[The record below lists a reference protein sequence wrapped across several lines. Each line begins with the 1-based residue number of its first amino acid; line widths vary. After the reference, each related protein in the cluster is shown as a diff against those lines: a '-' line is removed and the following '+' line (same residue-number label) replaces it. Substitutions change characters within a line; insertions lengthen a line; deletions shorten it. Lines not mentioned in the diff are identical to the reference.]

1 SSTWQ
6 GNMSF
11 PASLE
16 NSFWEI
22 HIPLS
27 QEVKYSILGISVTLL
42 FVALCILIWQIYRY
56 CTHKPVSKQDVNGL
70 LSNEQSTQNENLQ
83 NNSPTPDYKLESRHD
98 EAERL
103 SRCLSRS
110 SDLASSMDNLEEL
123 DEERVQGTLRFSLFY
138 DQLQSRLVVTVL
150 EARGLAARE
159 FSRSADPFVRLRLL
173 WAAREEDEQRLSCV
187 LQEWQTRLVK
197 DSCNPMFGDQFSCSL
212 AEEDVPRV
220 TVRMEVRDFDKYSR
234 HGILGEV
241 RAPLKSLNII
251 YPLEIQEDLQ
261 RPKKDVVGEVLFSL
275 KYMPTS
281 QRLEVGILKIRTVFR
296 SSKTERALYARISVL
311 CNQCKIR
318 HQRTSEKIR
327 WDVTVFNE
335 VLIFVLPDSPI
346 RECSITVSVYELRPG
361 KKSSK
366 RMIGQILLGKGKTFE
381 DEHWK
386 LMMRSLRQ
394 PVAKWHLL
402 YL

>member
-1 SSTWQ
+1 
-6 GNMSF
+6 MSL
-11 PASLE
+11 PAPLE
-16 NSFWEI
+16 NSFWDI

-42 FVALCILIWQIYRY
+42 FVALCILLWQIYRY
-56 CTHKPVSKQDVNGL
+56 CTELPVPKQPVN
-70 LSNEQSTQNENLQ
+70 LSVVDGQSNENLQ
-83 NNSPTPDYKLESRHD
+83 NNSPTPYYKLESRHD

-110 SDLASSMDNLEEL
+110 SDLASSTDSLGEV

-150 EARGLAARE
+150 EARDLAMRE
-159 FSRSADPFVRLRLL
+159 FSRSADPFVRLRLM
-173 WAAREEDEQRLSCV
+173 WTSKEDDEQRLSCV

-197 DSCNPMFGDQFSCSL
+197 DSCNPMFGDQFFCTL
-212 AEEDVPRV
+212 PEEDVPRV
-220 TVRMEVRDFDKYSR
+220 TVRLEVRDFDKFSR

-241 RAPLKSLNII
+241 RTPLNSLNIV
-251 YPLEIQEDLQ
+251 YPLEIMEDLQ
-261 RPKKDVVGEVLFSL
+261 QPKKDAVGEVLLSL

-281 QRLEVGILKIRTVFR
+281 QRLEVGILKIRTIFR
-296 SSKTERALYARISVL
+296 SSKAERVLYARTSVL

-318 HQRTSEKIR
+318 HQRTPEKVR

-335 VLIFVLPDSPI
+335 VMIFVLPDTQI
-346 RECSITVSVYELRPG
+346 RECSITVSIYEMRPG

-366 RMIGQILLGKGKTFE
+366 RLIGQVFLGKGKTIE

-402 YL
+402 FL

>member
-1 SSTWQ
+1 
-6 GNMSF
+6 MSF
-11 PASLE
+11 PVTLE

-56 CTHKPVSKQDVNGL
+56 CTQQPAPKQDVNGL

-83 NNSPTPDYKLESRHD
+83 NNSPTPDYKLESRQD

-110 SDLASSMDNLEEL
+110 SDLASSMDSLGEP

-150 EARGLAARE
+150 EARGLAARD

-173 WAAREEDEQRLSCV
+173 WAAREGDEQRLSCV

-197 DSCNPMFGDQFSCSL
+197 DSCNPVFGDQFSCTL
-212 AEEDVPRV
+212 AEEDVSRV
-220 TVRMEVRDFDKYSR
+220 TVRMEVRDFDKYAR

-241 RAPLKSLNII
+241 RAPLNNLNII
-251 YPLEIQEDLQ
+251 YPLEILEDLQ
-261 RPKKDVVGEVLFSL
+261 RPKKDVVGEVLLSL

-296 SSKTERALYARISVL
+296 SSKTERALYARTSVL

-318 HQRTSEKIR
+318 HQRTTEKVR

-335 VLIFVLPDSPI
+335 VLIFVLPDTQI
-346 RECSITVSVYELRPG
+346 RECSITVSVYEMRPG

-366 RMIGQILLGKGKTFE
+366 HLIGQVILGKEKTIE

>member
-1 SSTWQ
+1 MTL
-6 GNMSF
+6 
-11 PASLE
+11 PATLE
-16 NSFWEI
+16 NSFWEMR
-22 HIPLS
+22 IPLS
-27 QEVKYSILGISVTLL
+27 PEVKYSILGIAVSLL
-42 FVALCILIWQIYRY
+42 FVALCILIWQICRY
-56 CTHKPVSKQDVNGL
+56 FTQQHASEHDVNGL
-70 LSNEQSTQNENLQ
+70 LSGDQCTQNENFQ

-103 SRCLSRS
+103 NRCLSRS
-110 SDLASSMDNLEEL
+110 SELANSTDSLGEV

-138 DQLQSRLVVTVL
+138 DKLQSRLVVTVL
-150 EARGLAARE
+150 EARGLAARD

-173 WAAREEDEQRLSCV
+173 WASREEDEQRLNCV

-197 DSCNPMFGDQFSCSL
+197 DSCNPMFGDQFCCTL

-241 RAPLKSLNII
+241 RAPLNNYNII
-251 YPLEIQEDLQ
+251 YPLEILEDLQ
-261 RPKKDVVGEVLFSL
+261 RPKKDVVGEALLSL

-281 QRLEVGILKIRTVFR
+281 QRLEVGILKVRTILR
-296 SSKTERALYARISVL
+296 TNKTERALYARTSVL

-318 HQRTSEKIR
+318 HQRTAEKIR
-327 WDVTVFNE
+327 WDMTVFNE
-335 VLIFVLPDSPI
+335 ILIFVLPDTQI
-346 RECSITVSVYELRPG
+346 RECAITVSVYEMRPG

-366 RMIGQILLGKGKTFE
+366 RLTGQVFIGKGKTTE

>member
-1 SSTWQ
+1 
-6 GNMSF
+6 MSF
-11 PASLE
+11 PAPLE
-16 NSFWEI
+16 NSFWDI
-22 HIPLS
+22 RIPLS
-27 QEVKYSILGISVTLL
+27 REVKFSILGISVTLL
-42 FVALCILIWQIYRY
+42 FVALCILLWQLCRY
-56 CTHKPVSKQDVNGL
+56 CTQP
-70 LSNEQSTQNENLQ
+70 
-83 NNSPTPDYKLESRHD
+83 PTPDND
-98 EAERL
+98 

-110 SDLASSMDNLEEL
+110 SDLASSMDSLGEL

-150 EARGLAARE
+150 EARGLAMRE

-173 WAAREEDEQRLSCV
+173 WASKEDDEQRLSCV

-197 DSCNPMFGDQFSCSL
+197 DSCNPMFGDQFSCIL
-212 AEEDVPRV
+212 PEEDVSRV
-220 TVRMEVRDFDKYSR
+220 TVRMEVRDFDKFSR

-241 RAPLKSLNII
+241 RAPLNSLNIM
-251 YPLEIQEDLQ
+251 YPLEMMDDLQ
-261 RPKKDVVGEVLFSL
+261 HPKKDAVGEVLLSL

-281 QRLEVGILKIRTVFR
+281 QRLEVGILKARTIFR
-296 SSKTERALYARISVL
+296 SSKAERAVLYARTSVL

-318 HQRTSEKIR
+318 HQRTPEKVR

-335 VLIFVLPDSPI
+335 VMIFVLPDTQI
-346 RECSITVSVYELRPG
+346 RECSITVSIYEMRPG

-366 RMIGQILLGKGKTFE
+366 RLIGQVTLGKSRNIE

-402 YL
+402 FL

>member
-1 SSTWQ
+1 
-6 GNMSF
+6 MSF
-11 PASLE
+11 PATLE

-22 HIPLS
+22 HIPLT

-56 CTHKPVSKQDVNGL
+56 CMQQPAPKQDVNGL

-83 NNSPTPDYKLESRHD
+83 SNSPTPDYKLESRQD

-110 SDLASSMDNLEEL
+110 SDLASSMDSLGEP
-123 DEERVQGTLRFSLFY
+123 DEERIQGTLRFSLFY

-150 EARGLAARE
+150 EARGLAARD
-159 FSRSADPFVRLRLL
+159 FSRSADPFVCLRLL
-173 WAAREEDEQRLSCV
+173 WAAREGDEQRLSCV

-197 DSCNPMFGDQFSCSL
+197 DSCNPVFADQFSCTL

-241 RAPLKSLNII
+241 RAPLNSLNII
-251 YPLEIQEDLQ
+251 YPLEILEDLQ
-261 RPKKDVVGEVLFSL
+261 PPKKDAVGEVLLSL

-296 SSKTERALYARISVL
+296 SSKTERALYARTSVL

-318 HQRTSEKIR
+318 HQRTTEKVR

-335 VLIFVLPDSPI
+335 VLIFVLPDTQI
-346 RECSITVSVYELRPG
+346 RECSITVSVYEMRPG

-366 RMIGQILLGKGKTFE
+366 HLIGQVILGKGKTIE